1 MKIIKYIEYNS
12 QCHSLCPL
20 LYMAFSIHCQTSS
33 ISSPQW
39 CCDNC
44 PRGDCPRRRLSEG
57 TFVQRDFCPRA
68 VCPRDFCP
76 RRLLSKETFVKGNYC
91 PRRHLSEQTFV
102 QNCPRTFYVQGYF
115 CPRRHQCVRNYIET
129 SIEEARFGQ
138 LRGRRP
144 QYQASALECVRHHS
158 VRKWKYIM
166 KFELDTFFL

>member
-44 PRGDCPRRRLSEG
+44 PRGDCPRKHLSEG

-68 VCPRDFCP
+68 VCPRNFCP
-76 RRLLSKETFVKGNYC
+76 KRLLSQGTIVQENICPSRLLSKIVRGHFISKD
-91 PRRHLSEQTFV
+91 TFV
-102 QNCPRTFYVQGYF
+102 QGDISACVDISAFASMLILPQ
-115 CPRRHQCVRNYIET
+115 RRI
-129 SIEEARFGQ
+129 GQ
-138 LRGRRP
+138 
-144 QYQASALECVRHHS
+144 VN
-158 VRKWKYIM
+158 
-166 KFELDTFFL
+166 